1 MTTAREQ
8 FVSDYLLVIDNDHE
22 AYSEVMELV
31 AKHEGKVPAISDQLR
46 EEFEEYISQVA
57 EREREDGRQVGGD
70 LISQLLIGFG
80 SDVFDD
86 IARHFVAIKEATA

>member
-1 MTTAREQ
+1 MSTAREQ
-8 FVSDYLLVIDNDHE
+8 FVSDYLLVIDNDRE

-31 AKHEGKVPAISDQLR
+31 AEHEGNVPAISDQMR

-57 EREREDGRQVGGD
+57 EREREDGRIVGSL

-86 IARHFVAIKEATA
+86 IARHFVEQKEGN

>member
-1 MTTAREQ
+1 MNTAREQ
-8 FVSDYLLVIDNDHE
+8 FVSDYLLVIDNDRH

-31 AKHEGKVPAISDQLR
+31 AKHEGNVPAISDQMR

-57 EREREDGRQVGGD
+57 EREQEDGRLVGSL

-80 SDVFDD
+80 SDAFDD
-86 IARHFVAIKEATA
+86 IARHFVDQTEGN

>member
-1 MTTAREQ
+1 MSTAREQ
-8 FVSDYLLVIDNDHE
+8 FVSDYLLVIDNDRH

-31 AKHEGKVPAISDQLR
+31 AKHEGNVPAISDQLR

-57 EREREDGRQVGGD
+57 EREQEDGRLVGSL

-80 SDVFDD
+80 SDAFDD
-86 IARHFVAIKEATA
+86 IARHFVEQVN

>member
-8 FVSDYLLVIDNDHE
+8 FVSDYLLVVDNDRD
-22 AYSEVMELV
+22 AYSEIMELV
-31 AKHEGKVPAISDQLR
+31 AEHEGKVSAISDQLR

-57 EREREDGRQVGGD
+57 EREREDGRIVGSL

-86 IARHFVAIKEATA
+86 IARHFVEQKESN

>member
-8 FVSDYLLVIDNDHE
+8 FVSDYLLVVDNDRD
-22 AYSEVMELV
+22 AYSEIMELV
-31 AKHEGKVPAISDQLR
+31 EKHEGSVPAISDQMR
-46 EEFEEYISQVA
+46 EEFEEYISQVV
-57 EREREDGRQVGGD
+57 EREREDGRIVGSL

-86 IARHFVAIKEATA
+86 IARHFVEKAGN

>member
-1 MTTAREQ
+1 MSTAREQ
-8 FVSDYLLVIDNDHE
+8 FVSDYLLVIDNDSH

-31 AKHEGKVPAISDQLR
+31 AKHEGKVSAISDQLR

-57 EREREDGRQVGGD
+57 EREQEDGRLVGSL

-80 SDVFDD
+80 SDAFDD
-86 IARHFVAIKEATA
+86 IARHYVEKAEGN

>member
-1 MTTAREQ
+1 MSAREQ
-8 FVSDYLLVIDNDHE
+8 FVSDYLLVIDNDRH

-31 AKHEGKVPAISDQLR
+31 AKHEGNVPAISDQMR

-57 EREREDGRQVGGD
+57 EREQEDGRLVGSL

-80 SDVFDD
+80 SDAFDD
-86 IARHFVAIKEATA
+86 IARHFVEQGE